1 MGVFMRVAELKSFT
15 RAAQGLGLPKATVSG
30 AVQRLEERV
39 GARLLHRTTRR
50 VELTQDGHVFY
61 ERCRDLLSDVDEL
74 EGLFRDPR
82 QGLVGRIRVD
92 LPSRMARLRFIPALP
107 AFLAEHPELTLE
119 LGTTDRAVDLVT
131 EGYDCVVRVG
141 NLGDS
146 GLVARRIGS
155 MEVINVASPG
165 YLAAHGRP
173 RGLRDLARHQLVHY
187 ASTLGQRPDGF
198 EYPTDEGYQTLA
210 MAGRVVVNNAEAYI
224 AACLAGLGIIQ
235 SPWLGLDA
243 HIEAGELVEVLPRLR
258 AEPMPVSIVYPH
270 RRNLSRRVRV
280 FMDWLAELLAS
291 SPGPGPRT
299 R

>member
-1 MGVFMRVAELKSFT
+1 M
-15 RAAQGLGLPKATVSG
+15 
-30 AVQRLEERV
+30 
-39 GARLLHRTTRR
+39 
-50 VELTQDGHVFY
+50 
-61 ERCRDLLSDVDEL
+61 
-74 EGLFRDPR
+74 
-82 QGLVGRIRVD
+82 
-92 LPSRMARLRFIPALP
+92 
-107 AFLAEHPELTLE
+107 
-119 LGTTDRAVDLVT
+119 
-131 EGYDCVVRVG
+131 
-141 NLGDS
+141 N
-146 GLVARRIGS
+146 
-155 MEVINVASPG
+155 
-165 YLAAHGRP
+165 
-173 RGLRDLARHQLVHY
+173 
-187 ASTLGQRPDGF
+187 GF

-291 SPGPGPRT
+291 SPGPGPHT